1 MVCDRCG
8 SLADKGMKFGV
19 APYFHAGGKRRLMLI
34 GQDPTHR
41 LFATMLSGDLP
52 ISPHMKEAF
61 TGHFIRANYNGIEF
75 DYSPC
80 LHIKTFGVTEKYG
93 ESVQRFKEN
102 MSSYFAEN

>member
-1 MVCDRCG
+1 
-8 SLADKGMKFGV
+8 
-19 APYFHAGGKRRLMLI
+19 
-34 GQDPTHR
+34 
-41 LFATMLSGDLP
+41 
-52 ISPHMKEAF
+52 MKEAF